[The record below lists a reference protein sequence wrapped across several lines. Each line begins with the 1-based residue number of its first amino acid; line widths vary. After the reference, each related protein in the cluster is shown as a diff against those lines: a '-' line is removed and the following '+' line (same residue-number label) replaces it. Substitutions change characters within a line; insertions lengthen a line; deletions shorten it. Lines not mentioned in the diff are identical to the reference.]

1 MLATAIAA
9 IPASPIVEIF
19 DRATQLRA
27 EGRDLVDF
35 SIGEPDFDTPAHIR
49 QAGAE
54 AMENGLT
61 RYTPTDGTA
70 TLKDAIRAKFTR
82 DNGLEFSRA
91 EIVVGA
97 GAKPLLA
104 TAMQTV
110 INPGEE
116 VILSTPA
123 WASHA
128 GMIQLCGGQP
138 VFVPTGPRDG
148 FKLDA
153 ARLQAAITPATR
165 MLLLCSP
172 SNPAGAVY
180 SAEELASLAE
190 VIRRHPNMLVMSDD
204 IYEHIVFDGREFA
217 TLASLAPD
225 LGERILTVNGVSKA
239 YAMTG
244 WRIGY
249 AGGPEWWTDG
259 IRAVFSQT
267 NGGPCSISQAAAAA
281 ALNGPQDFLADWRET
296 YRRRRD
302 LALEGLSGI
311 AGLEATRPEG
321 AFYIWPNCG
330 GLIGATRP
338 DGRAIESSTDLA
350 SWFLEAGVVVVPGA
364 GFHSE
369 PYFRMSVATSQDNIR
384 EGIRRM
390 KAACT
395 ALSRGGES

>member
-9 IPASPIVEIF
+9 IPASPIVTIF
-19 DRATQLRA
+19 DRAMELRA
-27 EGRDLVDF
+27 AGRDLVDF
-35 SIGEPDFDTPAHIR
+35 SVGEPDFDTPAHIC

-54 AMENGLT
+54 AIANGST

-70 TLKDAIRAKFTR
+70 TLKDAVRGKFAR

-104 TAMQTV
+104 AAMQTV
-110 INPGEE
+110 VNPGEE
-116 VILSTPA
+116 VILTTPA

-128 GMIQLCGGQP
+128 GMIQLCGGAAA
-138 VFVPTGPRDG
+138 FVPTGRDDG

-172 SNPAGAVY
+172 SNPTGAVY
-180 SAEELASLAE
+180 SAAELASLAE
-190 VIRRHPNMLVMSDD
+190 VLRRHPDILVMSDD
-204 IYEHIVFDGREFA
+204 LYEHIVFDDREFA
-217 TLASLAPD
+217 TLAAVAPD
-225 LGERILTVNGVSKA
+225 LRERILTVNGVSKA

-267 NGGPCSISQAAAAA
+267 NGGPCSISQAAATT
-281 ALNGPQDFLADWRET
+281 ALDGPQDFLADWRET

-302 LALEGLSGI
+302 LALEGLARI
-311 AGLEATRPEG
+311 EGLETATPEG
-321 AFYIWPNCG
+321 AFYLLPHCG
-330 GLIGATRP
+330 GLIGRKTP
-338 DGRAIESSTDLA
+338 GGRVIGSSTDLA
-350 SWFLEAGVVVVPGA
+350 GYYLDAGIVVVPGA
-364 GFHSE
+364 GFFRD
-369 PYFRMSVATSQDNIR
+369 PYFRMSVATSDDNIR

-390 KAACT
+390 EAACA
-395 ALSRGGES
+395 ALS

>member
-1 MLATAIAA
+1 MLAIATAA
-9 IPASPIVEIF
+9 ILPSPIVAIF
-19 DRATQLRA
+19 DKATELRA

-35 SIGEPDFDTPAHIR
+35 SVGEPDFDTPAHICE
-49 QAGAE
+49 AGAE
-54 AMENGLT
+54 AIAKGLT

-70 TLKDAIRAKFTR
+70 ALKDAIRRKFTR

-116 VILSTPA
+116 VIVSTPA
-123 WASHA
+123 WASHV
-128 GMIQLCGGQP
+128 GMIQVCGGS
-138 VFVPTGPRDG
+138 VIFVPTGKDDG
-148 FKLDA
+148 FRLDA
-153 ARLQAAITPATR
+153 ARLEAAITPATR

-172 SNPAGAVY
+172 SNPTGAVY

-190 VIRRHPNMLVMSDD
+190 VLRDHPKILVMSDD
-204 IYEHIVFDGREFA
+204 LYEHIVFDDREFA
-217 TLASLAPD
+217 TLASVAPD
-225 LGERILTVNGVSKA
+225 LRERILTVNGVSKA

-249 AGGPEWWTDG
+249 AGGPKWWTDG
-259 IRAVFSQT
+259 IRTVFSQT

-281 ALNGPQDFLADWRET
+281 ALDGPQDFLADWRES

-302 LALEGLSGI
+302 LAQQGISSI
-311 AGLEATRPEG
+311 AGLEAARPEG
-321 AFYIWPNCG
+321 AFYVMPHCG
-330 GLIGATRP
+330 GLIGRKRP
-338 DGRAIESSTDLA
+338 NGRVIETSTDLA
-350 SWFLEAGVVVVPGA
+350 SYFLDDGVVVVPGA
-364 GFHSE
+364 GFFCD
-369 PYFRMSVATSQDNIR
+369 PYLRISIATSEENIR

-390 KAACT
+390 EAACM
-395 ALSRGGES
+395 ALS